1 MTYVPHIYFYTLF
14 TAQKMKFSMTDFF
27 SKCDQIR
34 SFLRIWSHLLKKLV
48 MENFIFCTL
57 LFQSN
62 VVTQNMMFLIK
73 SVVALVNTMTCHV
86 NYTREKVVLVA
97 VVITKWT
104 LHQMN
109 IVVEIECRMCVDG
122 YRWARTHVKVLFV
135 SILLWRKSLV
145 GSVNCVIW
153 NDYV

>member
-48 MENFIFCTL
+48 MENFIFYTL

-86 NYTREKVVLVA
+86 NYTQEKVVLVA
-97 VVITKWT
+97 VVITK
-104 LHQMN
+104 
-109 IVVEIECRMCVDG
+109 
-122 YRWARTHVKVLFV
+122 
-135 SILLWRKSLV
+135 
-145 GSVNCVIW
+145 
-153 NDYV
+153 